1 MKTFETVLVNTFF
14 TKEQLSDMQDLINES
29 LGNYLD
35 ELQDN
40 PFADDNRKEN
50 LISEFDFKQILI
62 NNGFDVQ
69 ENEINILIDALIYDN
84 I

>member
-40 PFADDNRKEN
+40 PFADDNRKED

>member
-1 MKTFETVLVNTFF
+1 MKMFETVLVNTFF
-14 TKEQLSDMQDLINES
+14 TKEQLSDIQDLINES

>member
-40 PFADDNRKEN
+40 PFADDNRKED

-69 ENEINILIDALIYDN
+69 ENEINILIDALIYYN

>member
-1 MKTFETVLVNTFF
+1 MFETVLVNTFF
-14 TKEQLSDMQDLINES
+14 TKEQLSDIQDLINES

-69 ENEINILIDALIYDN
+69 ENEINILIDALIYYN

>member
-1 MKTFETVLVNTFF
+1 MFETVLVNTFF

-69 ENEINILIDALIYDN
+69 ENEINILIDALIYYN

>member
-1 MKTFETVLVNTFF
+1 MFETVLVNTFF

-69 ENEINILIDALIYDN
+69 ENEINILIDALIYDS

>member
-1 MKTFETVLVNTFF
+1 MFETVLVNTFF

-84 I
+84 N

>member
-1 MKTFETVLVNTFF
+1 MFETVLVNTFF

>member
-14 TKEQLSDMQDLINES
+14 TKEQLSDIQDLINES

-69 ENEINILIDALIYDN
+69 ENEINILIDALIYYN

>member
-1 MKTFETVLVNTFF
+1 MFETVLVNTFF
-14 TKEQLSDMQDLINES
+14 TKEQLSDIQDLINES

>member
-69 ENEINILIDALIYDN
+69 DNEINILIDALIYDN